1 MPSNLKKNKRIKES
15 RYISCKSEILL
26 LASISQ
32 TLIYAG
38 SEVLALL
45 CKEKKWHVQLETT
58 LPSYWI
64 CINDVTIF

>member
-45 CKEKKWHVQLETT
+45 CKEKK
-58 LPSYWI
+58 
-64 CINDVTIF
+64 